1 MKFQI
6 KVGDLLAAVND
17 VSFTIDKKSTEGSG
31 GILVRAF
38 KTETEAA
45 VLLYTTM
52 HKAETVIK
60 HSSHGRIAWSSPTRS
75 RPSFVPACCTATRMT
90 LPTSR
95 ASRRRISRP
104 RSR

>member
-6 KVGDLLAAVND
+6 KVGDLLSAVND

-60 HSSHGRIAWSSPTRS
+60 HKADGGSARPGPTRS
-75 RPSFVPACCTATRMT
+75 RPSFAPACCTATRMT
-90 LPTSR
+90 LPMCR
-95 ASRRRISRP
+95 ASRRRITLS

>member
-6 KVGDLLAAVND
+6 KVGDLLNAVND

-31 GILVRAF
+31 GILGRAF

-45 VLLYTTM
+45 VLLYSTM

-60 HSSHGRIAWSSPTRS
+60 H
-75 RPSFVPACCTATRMT
+75 
-90 LPTSR
+90 
-95 ASRRRISRP
+95 
-104 RSR
+104 

>member
-60 HSSHGRIAWSSPTRS
+60 HQARWNCQAKPYSIQAQLRAGLLHRNPDDLADVSRIEKKDHPSRS
-75 RPSFVPACCTATRMT
+75 R
-90 LPTSR
+90 
-95 ASRRRISRP
+95 
-104 RSR
+104 

>member
-52 HKAETVIK
+52 HKADEQVSVADMDGLTKIYQSALAK
-60 HSSHGRIAWSSPTRS
+60 LLA
-75 RPSFVPACCTATRMT
+75 
-90 LPTSR
+90 
-95 ASRRRISRP
+95 
-104 RSR
+104 